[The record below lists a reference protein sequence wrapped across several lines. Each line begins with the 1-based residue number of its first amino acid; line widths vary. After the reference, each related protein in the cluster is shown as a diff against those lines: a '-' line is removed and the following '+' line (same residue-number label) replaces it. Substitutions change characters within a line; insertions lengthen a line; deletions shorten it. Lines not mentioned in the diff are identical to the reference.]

1 MTFATAQDMLDR
13 YGAEEIAQR
22 AFRQDDTV
30 DVDLLRA
37 VIAGSSLSEWDSDE
51 QATGTNAL
59 ARINTCLTDADK
71 IIRGY
76 IRARYGEVPTLTTS
90 TDLTRICAE
99 LARFY
104 LHDDPLREDAGTLPQ
119 SVKAWLSDLASG
131 AIGLDLPA
139 AADDGELVDISYQT
153 MIMDRTSL
161 AAF

>member
-1 MTFATAQDMLDR
+1 MTFATAQDLLDR

-37 VIAGSSLSEWDSDE
+37 TVAGSSVTGWSTGE
-51 QATGTNAL
+51 QTAGANAL

-76 IRARYGEVPTLTTS
+76 VRARYGEVPTLTTS

-104 LHDDPLREDAGTLPQ
+104 LHDDPLREDSGSLPQ
-119 SVKAWLSDLASG
+119 NVRTWLSDLASG

-139 AADDGELVDISYQT
+139 EADDSELVSISYQE
-153 MIMDRTSL
+153 MIMDRDSL
-161 AAF
+161 AAY

>member
-22 AFRQDDTV
+22 AYRQDDTV
-30 DVDLLRA
+30 SVDVLRII
-37 VIAGSSLSEWDSDE
+37 VAGSSTAGLTVE
-51 QATGTNAL
+51 QIADGNTAL
-59 ARINTCLTDADK
+59 ARINICLADADK

-104 LHDDPLREDAGTLPQ
+104 LHDDPVREDSGTLPG
-119 SVKAWLSDLASG
+119 SIKVWLNDLASG
-131 AIGLDLPA
+131 AIGLDVPA
-139 AADDGELVDISYQT
+139 DAGDGELVDISYQT

>member
-13 YGAEEIAQR
+13 YGADEIAQR

-30 DVDLLRA
+30 DIDLLRA
-37 VIAGSSLSEWDSDE
+37 VVAGSSVASWSTADQTS
-51 QATGTNAL
+51 GTNAL
-59 ARINTCLTDADK
+59 ARINTCLADADQ

-76 IRARYGEVPTLTTS
+76 VRARYGEVPTLTTS

-104 LHDDPLREDAGTLPQ
+104 LHDDPLREDSGTLPGN
-119 SVKAWLSDLASG
+119 VKAWLNDLASG

-139 AADDGELVDISYQT
+139 AADDGDLVDIGCQT